1 MKLLKAAKP
10 AGLKHTHLRWKC
22 NPRIFNF
29 ATTSDLEPIEGI
41 VGQEKALAAFRLGVK
56 MKSPGYNIYI
66 AGLSGTGKAST
77 VKKILEAMDPDRSG
91 VKDYAYVNNFND
103 PDAPRLLIFEP
114 GQAKEFRGH
123 MESLVAFLQEKIPQL
138 LESEAYTAKRNEL
151 IQKYTR
157 LENEIVNQFEV
168 KLKSDNFT
176 LGQIQVEGTP
186 RPEIMPIINE
196 QPVTIFQL
204 DQMVQEGK
212 VTRETANEIGV
223 KYDVFQ
229 QELIEVFKKGMK
241 LNQELRRTVGELERN
256 EIGSLVTAAI
266 GTIKEKYSAGV
277 FLNYLEEVEGSILE
291 NLHIFKG
298 HRPDQEQQQEIAL
311 PDDYFRDYKVNVILD
326 NSQQKTSPI
335 IVEINPTY
343 TNLFGS
349 IEKTPDGR
357 GGWYADFT
365 RIKAGSLLKANGGF
379 IVINVH
385 HLFEEPG
392 VWRNLK
398 RILTYRKM
406 EIQDSYNYFQL
417 APSILK
423 PEPIDIDA
431 KVILIGSSYIYSLLS
446 EMEDGFKK
454 TFKVKAEFDYEVDKT
469 GEVMLEYARVIK
481 RLVKE
486 ENLLDFDKTAIAY
499 LLELAAQTAGKK
511 EKLTSRFSILSDFA
525 READYWAREEK
536 SKVVSAKYVKKAQ
549 EFARS
554 RHAQYEEKMAEY
566 IQDDIILISTSGEKV
581 GQING
586 LAVYGND
593 VFSFGKPVRLSS
605 SVSIGNGAIVN
616 VEREAG
622 LSGKSHDKG
631 VLIIAGFFREKFGQR
646 MPLSFS
652 ATLVFEQSYGMIDG
666 DSASAAEVFVLIS
679 ALSQIPL
686 SQSIAVTGSV
696 NQKGEIQA
704 IGGVNQKIE
713 GFFDV
718 CSARGLNREQGVLI
732 PEQNIRDLMLRDD
745 IVEAVKKKLFHI
757 YPMKKI
763 EDGLEILTGYK
774 AGDLLKNGLHEP
786 NTIYGRVEER
796 LKQFY
801 ELGKNPFRRDDHKKH
816 PHPPKKEEPA
826 PVKKTVK
833 KPVQKK

>member
-1 MKLLKAAKP
+1 MKLVKAAKP
-10 AGLKHTHLRWKC
+10 AGLKHIHLRWKC

-29 ATTSDLEPIEGI
+29 TTTSDLEPVEGI
-41 VGQEKALAAFRLGVK
+41 VGQEKALAALQLGVK

-77 VKKILEAMDPDRSG
+77 VKKILEAMDPDTSG

-103 PDAPRLLIFEP
+103 PDSPRLLVFEP
-114 GQAKEFRGH
+114 GRAKEFRSH
-123 MESLVAFLQEKIPQL
+123 MEALIAFLQERIPQL

-157 LENEIVNQFEV
+157 MENDIVNQFEG
-168 KLKSDNFT
+168 KLKNDNFT
-176 LGQIQVEGTP
+176 LGHIQVEGTP

-204 DQMVQEGK
+204 DQLVQEGK
-212 VTRETANEIGV
+212 MTRDAANEIGV

-241 LNQELRRTVGELERN
+241 LNQELRKTVGELERN

-266 GTIKEKYSAGV
+266 GTLKEKYTNQV
-277 FLNYLEEVEGSILE
+277 FLSYLEEVQDSILA

-298 HRPDQEQQQEIAL
+298 HRPEQEQQPEIAAE
-311 PDDYFRDYKVNVILD
+311 DYFRDYQVNIILD

-454 TFKVKAEFDYEVDKT
+454 TFKVKAEFDYEVDKP
-469 GEVMLEYARVIK
+469 GEVMIEYARVIK

-486 ENLLDFDKTAIAY
+486 ENLLEFDKSAIAY

-525 READYWAREEK
+525 READYWAREGK
-536 SKVVSAKYVKKAQ
+536 SRVVSAKYVKKAY
-549 EFARS
+549 EFARA
-554 RHAQYEEKMAEY
+554 RHALYEEKMAEY
-566 IQDDIILISTSGEKV
+566 IQEGIILISTSGEKV

-586 LAVYGND
+586 LAVYGNE

-646 MPLSFS
+646 MPLSFA

-666 DSASAAEVFVLIS
+666 DSASAAELFVLIS

-686 SQSIAVTGSV
+686 NQSIAVTGSV

-713 GFFDV
+713 GFFDL
-718 CSARGLNREQGVLI
+718 CNSRGLTKEQGVLI

-745 IVEAVKKKLFHI
+745 IVEAVKKKQFHI
-757 YPMKKI
+757 YPMKTI
-763 EDGLEILTGYK
+763 EEGLEILTGIK
-774 AGDLLKNGLHEP
+774 AGGLLKNGLHEP
-786 NTIYGRVEER
+786 NTIYARVEDR
-796 LKQFY
+796 LKHFY

-826 PVKKTVK
+826 APVKKKPVK
-833 KPVQKK
+833 KK

>member
-10 AGLKHTHLRWKC
+10 AGLKPAHLRWKC

-41 VGQEKALAAFRLGVK
+41 VGQEKALAAFQLGVR

-103 PDAPRLLIFEP
+103 PDSPRLLIFEP
-114 GQAKEFRGH
+114 GKAKEFRAQ
-123 MESLVAFLQEKIPQL
+123 MEALVTFLQEKIPQL
-138 LESEAYTAKRNEL
+138 LESEAYTVKRNEL

-168 KLKSDNFT
+168 KLKSDKFT

-256 EIGSLVTAAI
+256 EIGSLITAAI
-266 GTIKEKYSAGV
+266 GTLKEKYTTEV
-277 FLNYLEEVEGSILE
+277 FLSYLQEVQDSILA
-291 NLHIFKG
+291 NIHIFKG
-298 HRPDQEQQQEIAL
+298 HRTENEQPQSEGV
-311 PDDYFRDYKVNVILD
+311 PEDYFRDYQVNIILD

-431 KVILIGSSYIYSLLS
+431 KVILIGSSYIYSMLS

-499 LLELAAQTAGKK
+499 LLELAALAAGKK

-536 SKVVSAKYVKKAQ
+536 SKVVSAKFVKKAH
-549 EFARS
+549 EFARA

-566 IQDDIILISTSGEKV
+566 IQENIILISTSGEKV

-686 SQSIAVTGSV
+686 SQSLAVTGSV

-713 GFFDV
+713 GFYDL
-718 CSARGLNREQGVLI
+718 CSARGLTKEQGVLI

-757 YPMKKI
+757 YPMRTI

-774 AGDLLKNGLHEP
+774 AGDLLKSGLHEP
-786 NTIYGRVEER
+786 NTIYARVDER

-801 ELGKNPFRRDDHKKH
+801 ELGKNPFKRDDHKKH
-816 PHPPKKEEPA
+816 PHPPKKEEPV
-826 PVKKTVK
+826 PVK
-833 KPVQKK
+833 KPVRKKKDR